1 MKLKKSN
8 IKVRL
13 DTSPLQ
19 TGHERRGIGVYTRLL
34 EQYLS
39 AEPDIT
45 LISNHKN
52 NGQVDLVHYPF
63 FDFFFPTLPIKPWL
77 KTVVTIH
84 DVIPLIYPNQYPAG
98 KKGALILTKQRFALK
113 FVSAVI
119 TDSEV
124 SRYDI
129 HQHLKTP
136 LDKIFVVHLAGQP
149 ELSPANETLIKQVK
163 KKFGLKKPYA
173 LYVGDI
179 NFNKNLP
186 QLIKMLKYLPEE
198 IQLVCFGKAMR
209 ESDIPEWKAII
220 TQAALSNVES
230 RICFISD
237 VKPDDFSTLAAL
249 YSGSLCY
256 VQPSLYEGFGLPVL
270 EAMQCATPVV
280 VSNSASLPEISGD
293 AGLLV
298 DPEAEALADG
308 VLKVF
313 NYSTSV
319 RQKNISLGITHANT
333 FSWKRTAQNT
343 IDVYRKVLN
352 R

>member
-1 MKLKKSN
+1 MKLTNSN

-19 TGHERRGIGVYTRLL
+19 SGHELRGIGVYTRLL
-34 EQYLS
+34 AEFLS
-39 AEPDIT
+39 AEPTIT
-45 LISNHKN
+45 LTTN
-52 NGQVDLVHYPF
+52 NTNNSQVDLVHYPF
-63 FDFFFPTLPIKPWL
+63 FDFYFPTLPIKPWQ

-98 KKGALILTKQRFALK
+98 KKGTIYFKKQLLALK

-124 SRYDI
+124 SKQDI
-129 HQHLKTP
+129 HQYLKTP
-136 LDKIFVVHLAGQP
+136 LARIFVVHLAGQP
-149 ELSPANETLIKQVK
+149 ELSPAKEEAINHVK
-163 KKFGLKKPYA
+163 KKFGLKKPYV

-186 QLIKMLKYLPEE
+186 QLIKMLKYLPDE

-237 VKPDDFSTLAAL
+237 VPHDDFSTLAAL
-249 YSGSLCY
+249 YSGALCY
-256 VQPSLYEGFGLPVL
+256 VQPSIYEGFGLPVL

-280 VSNSASLPEISGD
+280 VSNSASLPEITGE

-298 DPEAEALADG
+298 DPEAEALAEG
-308 VLKVF
+308 VLKVY
-313 NYSTSV
+313 NYSNST
-319 RQKNISLGITHANT
+319 RQKIISLGLAHANT
-333 FSWKRTAQNT
+333 FSWKKTAQQT
-343 IDVYRKVLN
+343 IEVYRKVLAK
-352 R
+352 